1 MDVRI
6 ESLIRE
12 YKNGLVAVY
21 GDRLLGA
28 YLYGSFARGE
38 QDAKSDV
45 DVVVVL
51 DRVERYGAEVDRTG
65 PLTSELSLK
74 YGLSISRV
82 FVSREDWTGG
92 DLPFLTAARSEAI
105 PA

>member
-1 MDVRI
+1 M
-6 ESLIRE
+6 RE
-12 YKNGLVAVY
+12 YKAGLAAIY
-21 GDRLLGA
+21 GDRLLGT
-28 YLYGSFARGE
+28 YLYGSFARGAQYAE
-38 QDAKSDV
+38 SDV

-51 DRVERYGAEVDRTG
+51 DRVESYGAEVHRTG

-82 FVSREDWTGG
+82 FVSEQDWTGA